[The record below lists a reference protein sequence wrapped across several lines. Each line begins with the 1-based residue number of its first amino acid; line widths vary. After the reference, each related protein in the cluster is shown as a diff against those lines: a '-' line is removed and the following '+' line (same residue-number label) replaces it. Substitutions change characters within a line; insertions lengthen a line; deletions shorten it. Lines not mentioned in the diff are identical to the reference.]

1 MFYTIYDVLLFEIK
15 RSGIEEKEIE
25 KLLKEHGIM
34 AKQLELLRSNCIELI
49 PENILDKVLKISG
62 LSKLEMNLMLGNVP
76 KEYEESY
83 WENISA
89 IAQLLTARESV
100 KDNKKANVEFKT
112 AKGELYHADCLEILP
127 LIQSESVDLIFADP
141 PFN

>member
-1 MFYTIYDVLLFEIK
+1 
-15 RSGIEEKEIE
+15 
-25 KLLKEHGIM
+25 M
-34 AKQLELLRSNCIELI
+34 AKQLELLKSNCIELI
-49 PENILDKVLKISG
+49 PENLLDKVLKISG

-83 WENISA
+83 LDNISV
-89 IAQLLTARESV
+89 IPQLLTARESV
-100 KDNKKANVEFKT
+100 NDNKKANVEFQT

-141 PFN
+141 PFNLKKNMLMEEAMIYRLVSISSGVSYGWMNAFEF